1 MPRILL
7 IEDEDSIRHLI
18 SYDLKN
24 AGYEVVGCADGAS
37 AREKG
42 LSQSFDIMIIDWMLP
57 EISGIELVRLFRGK
71 GIDSVMMMLTARDE
85 EEDILEAFDAGV
97 DDYITKPFEPRE
109 LLARIEVQLRPS
121 RMRQE
126 DVLTCGMLT
135 LKPLLRQAFVG
146 KQSVKLTRTET
157 AILKLLMLN
166 PGQVIPK
173 SQMLDQIS
181 EDTPDGMENSLKV
194 HISHLRSKLRTIS
207 EQEMIESV
215 WGIGFRIH
223 PQS

>member
-1 MPRILL
+1 MKTILIVEDDPSISNLIDELLISQGYQIIQAYSGTEAQWVLQHRQPDLILL
-7 IEDEDSIRHLI
+7 
-18 SYDLKN
+18 DLMLPGIQGE
-24 AGYEVVGCADGAS
+24 AVLALAEQIPVIVVS
-37 AREKG
+37 ARCDLDDKVQ
-42 LSQSFDIMIIDWMLP
+42 LLR
-57 EISGIELVRLFRGK
+57 SGAV
-71 GIDSVMMMLTARDE
+71 
-85 EEDILEAFDAGV
+85 
-97 DDYITKPFEPRE
+97 DYITKPFEPRE